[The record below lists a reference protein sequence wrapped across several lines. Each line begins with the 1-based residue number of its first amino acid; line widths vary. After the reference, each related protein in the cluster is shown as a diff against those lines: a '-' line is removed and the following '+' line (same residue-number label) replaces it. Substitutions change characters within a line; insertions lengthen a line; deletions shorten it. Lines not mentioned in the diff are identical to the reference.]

1 MAAAAKRVAQFIGI
15 DLSTTAFAVG
25 VRSAKGDEDFVS
37 IPMSGATKWNGQPA
51 FNLEFVPPMFMEAL
65 EQLMRRGWT
74 FGKNG
79 ALSLSVRQHDMVFLG
94 NEDRPL
100 MPALSWQCNAATQEV
115 KELRKAGAQRA
126 VGRIEERFILPKL
139 IWAFRQDPSLREK
152 LRHVMTTGD
161 FIALMLTGRFSLSTS
176 DALSNGLLDQS
187 TKALAEKVM
196 KKAGLDPAWFPMPIK
211 SGTVVAVV
219 QPPSLDDKAS
229 ASWNGIKN
237 ILQGWQ
243 AVAGLGD
250 NHAGGVGCGLKD
262 ISTIVISAGS
272 SGTVIRKARS
282 FWQLK
287 GKAASFEYYYDRL
300 LLMMLPDCAVW
311 YDRFI
316 KRFGEGKTLAQ
327 LDGLALQ
334 ADLKK
339 LVRVRQRKT
348 ESGWEEI
355 YPKKWDKLGL
365 AERVASTQASI
376 ALELLILTDK
386 IISEVF
392 DNKTPS
398 ITNFVLTGGLSQ
410 SAFFQ
415 QIFSG
420 EVPFFVGSGRH
431 KVLVSSHKGPLA
443 HKSAAL
449 GAMINAMKGAGHYPD
464 LASAIQDLCPL
475 KPAARVFGERK
486 DLLADFFL
494 EHAPY

>member
-1 MAAAAKRVAQFIGI
+1 MATAAKRVAEFIGI

-25 VRSAKGDEDFVS
+25 VRSTKGDEDFVS
-37 IPMSGATKWNGQPA
+37 IPMSGVTKWNGQPA
-51 FNLEFVPPMFMEAL
+51 FRLEFVPPMFIEAL

-79 ALSLSVRQHDMVFLG
+79 VLSLSVRQHDMVLLN
-94 NEDRPL
+94 NEDKPL
-100 MPALSWQCNAATQEV
+100 MPALSWQCNAAAEQVE
-115 KELRKAGAQRA
+115 ELRKAGAQRV

-139 IWAFRQDPSLREK
+139 MWALRQDSSLRGK

-161 FIALMLTGRFSLSTS
+161 FIARMLTGRFSLSTS
-176 DALSNGLLDQS
+176 DALSNGLLDQD
-187 TKALAEKVM
+187 TKALAEGVM
-196 KKAGLDPAWFPMPIK
+196 RKANIDPAWFPMPIK
-211 SGTVVAVV
+211 SGTVVEKV

-229 ASWNGIKN
+229 ISWNGIKN
-237 ILQGWQ
+237 ILQGWLV
-243 AVAGLGD
+243 VAGLGD

-262 ISTIVISAGS
+262 LRTIVISAGS

-287 GKAASFEYYYDRL
+287 GKAARFEYYYDRL

-311 YDRFI
+311 YDRFV

-334 ADLKK
+334 ADLKR
-339 LVRVRQRKT
+339 LVRVRQRRT

-392 DNKTPS
+392 GNSAPF

-420 EVPFFVGSGRH
+420 EVPFLPCVCRP
-431 KVLVSSHKGPLA
+431 KVWVSSHKGPLA

-464 LASAIQDLCPL
+464 LASAIKDLCPL
-475 KPAARVFGERK
+475 KPAARVLGKRK
-486 DLLADFFL
+486 RLLSDFL
-494 EHAPY
+494 RKHTAY